1 MEFKYTDDNKRYH
14 TLSYYNR
21 HKYGRKMFK
30 AVIDAGFTCPNKDGK
45 KGVDGCIFCRGG
57 SGYFTGSP
65 ENSVF
70 AQLDA
75 EIERIRRKN
84 PDAGIIAYFQAN
96 TNTYAPLENLKRIY
110 VPLAESKRADGI
122 SIGTRADCISEEIA
136 DFLQELS
143 GMTELTVELG
153 MQTVH
158 DATLKAI
165 NIGYSHKEF
174 LNGYYRLKN
183 RNIRTCLHIINGL
196 PGETADMML
205 ETAKEAAEIFPDAV
219 KIQLLHVL
227 EGTRLAELYAQGK
240 VRSMEREEYISV
252 VTDQLEYLPPEVV
265 IERITGDGDK
275 RYLIAPKWSCNK
287 IAVLGGI
294 DKLMAEKD
302 SWQGKKYSG
311 IAYSCENRL

>member
-45 KGVDGCIFCRGG
+45 KGVGGCVFCRGG
-57 SGYFTGSP
+57 SGYFTGDP

-75 EIERIRRKN
+75 ETERIRRKN
-84 PDAGIIAYFQAN
+84 PNVGIIAYFQAN
-96 TNTYAPLENLKRIY
+96 TNTYAPVEVLKRTY
-110 VPLAESKRADGI
+110 FPLAESKKADGI
-122 SIGTRADCISEEIA
+122 SIGTRADCISQEIA

-143 GMTELTVELG
+143 QMTDLTVELG
-153 MQTVH
+153 MQTIH
-158 DATLKAI
+158 DATLIAM
-165 NIGYSHKEF
+165 NTGCLHKEF
-174 LNGYYRLKN
+174 LDGYYRLKD

-196 PGETADMML
+196 PGETADMMV
-205 ETAKEAAEIFPDAV
+205 ETVRETSKLFPDAV

-227 EGTRLAELYAQGK
+227 EGTALAELYLQEK
-240 VRSMEREEYISV
+240 VRNMEREEYISL
-252 VTDQLEYLPPEVV
+252 VTKQLELLPPEVV
-265 IERITGDGDK
+265 VERITGDGDK
-275 RYLIAPKWSCNK
+275 RYLIAPKWSCDK

-302 SWQGKKYSG
+302 SWQGKKYWK
-311 IAYSCENRL
+311 